1 MMRLFATA
9 LLVLGSVCAV
19 QAQESAPAEKND
31 KANMVLE
38 YAAASASRPAS
49 VHFLTA
55 SDMFFLPPARPMNTF
70 EAPVVPTVLTEPLD
84 AADPAAPSP
93 KPKFL
98 YSRSDIDRWELG
110 LGFNWIRFRSS
121 IFNASAVGLKTSVSY
136 FTNNWFAIEGNV
148 SAAFAPEIFD
158 REHVKLLIYGAG
170 PKIAWRQ
177 NERWEP
183 WVHAIL
189 GGAHEQ
195 PQTAGNSR
203 NTYSIQLG
211 GGADYHFNPRFS
223 GRLEGNYVRTSFFSQ
238 SQNNFQLCAGIVM
251 HF

>member
-1 MMRLFATA
+1 MIRLFVTA
-9 LLVLGSVCAV
+9 LLVLGGVGVA
-19 QAQESAPAEKND
+19 QAQETAPADKND

-38 YAAASASRPAS
+38 NAAASTPKPAS
-49 VHFLTA
+49 INFLTA
-55 SDMFFLPPARPMNTF
+55 SDTFFLPPAKPMNTF
-70 EAPVVPTVLTEPLD
+70 EAPVVATALALPLSP
-84 AADPAAPSP
+84 ADPAAPSP

-98 YSRSDIDRWELG
+98 YSSSERPRWELG
-110 LGFNWIRFRSS
+110 FGFTWIRFRSS
-121 IFNASAVGLKTSVSY
+121 IFDASAVGVKTSVTY
-136 FTNNWFAIEGNV
+136 FTNEWFGIEGNV

-158 REHVKLLIYGAG
+158 REHVKLLVYGAG
-170 PKIAWRQ
+170 PKIAWRRD
-177 NERWEP
+177 RWEP

-238 SQNNFQLCAGIVM
+238 SQNNFQLCAGLVM